1 MSVIW
6 LDESNELNLAMIC
19 YSNTTVPFTNRELIY
34 LVRIVSKSSSRV
46 LQLVL

>member
-19 YSNTTVPFTNRELIY
+19 YSNFG
-34 LVRIVSKSSSRV
+34 IVSKSSSRV